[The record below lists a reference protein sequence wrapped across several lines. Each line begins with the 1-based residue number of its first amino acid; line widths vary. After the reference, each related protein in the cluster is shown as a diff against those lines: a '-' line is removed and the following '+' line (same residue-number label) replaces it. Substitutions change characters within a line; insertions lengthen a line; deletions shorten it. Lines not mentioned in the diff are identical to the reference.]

1 MQVTKSKTGSTQLAS
16 TRKKND
22 DDGFQ
27 ELPEGQVGVFFW
39 SALDFL
45 KKIQFSL
52 NCCETDAAVIPT
64 Y

>member
-45 KKIQFSL
+45 KKIQKSKL
-52 NCCETDAAVIPT
+52 L
-64 Y
+64 